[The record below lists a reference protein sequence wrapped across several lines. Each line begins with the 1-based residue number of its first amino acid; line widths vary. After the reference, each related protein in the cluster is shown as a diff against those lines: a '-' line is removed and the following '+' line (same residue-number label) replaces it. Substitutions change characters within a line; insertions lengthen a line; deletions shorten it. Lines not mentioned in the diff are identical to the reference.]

1 MGEIIDGRKVAKKI
15 REELKQRVQ
24 KEKIKAK
31 LAVILCGDNDASR
44 VYVNIKNKACQEVGI
59 DFCEYNFNKDVTEKE
74 LFEKIEELNND
85 DSVNGILLQYPVPK
99 QISLEK
105 AAEIISI
112 EKDVDGFN
120 PYNIGKLN
128 MGNPNFI
135 PCTPYGIMKLFE
147 EYNINLEGKKAI
159 IIGRSNVVGKPMALC
174 LLNKNATVTVC
185 HSKTKNL
192 KEEVKNADIVIA
204 ACGKRKIVTK
214 DMIKKDAVVI
224 DVGTNRDENGKLCGD
239 VDFENVK
246 DMASFITPN
255 PGGVGPMTVAML
267 INNVIEAAL
276 KQKNKN

>member
-1 MGEIIDGRKVAKKI
+1 MGKIIDGREVAKKI
-15 REELKQRVQ
+15 REELKEKVQ

-44 VYVNIKNKACQEVGI
+44 VYVNIKNKACKEVGI
-59 DFCEYNFNKDVTEKE
+59 DFCEYNFSKDVTEKE
-74 LFEKIEELNND
+74 LLKKIEELNND
-85 DSVNGILLQYPVPK
+85 ESVNGILLQYPVPK

-105 AAEIISI
+105 AAEYISI

-224 DVGTNRDENGKLCGD
+224 DVGTNRDDNGKLCGD

-246 DMASFITPN
+246 DVASFITPN

-267 INNVIEAAL
+267 INNVIEAAI
-276 KQKNKN
+276 KQRNKN

>member
-1 MGEIIDGRKVAKKI
+1 MGKIIDGREVAKKI
-15 REELKQRVQ
+15 REELKEKVQ

-44 VYVNIKNKACQEVGI
+44 VYVNIKNKACKEVGI
-59 DFCEYNFNKDVTEKE
+59 DFCEYNFSKDVTEKE
-74 LFEKIEELNND
+74 LLKKIEELNND
-85 DSVNGILLQYPVPK
+85 ESVNGILLQYPVPK

-105 AAEIISI
+105 AAEYISI